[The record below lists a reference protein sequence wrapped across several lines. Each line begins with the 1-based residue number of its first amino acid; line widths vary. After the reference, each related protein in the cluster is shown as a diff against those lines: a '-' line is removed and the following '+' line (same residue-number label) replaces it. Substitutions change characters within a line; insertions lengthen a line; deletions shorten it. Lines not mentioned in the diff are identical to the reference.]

1 MTHLPLPLRLFS
13 KLQRKRL
20 FVVICVVCVF
30 LKNVCSKEVEVGRVW
45 EKIVEGNSEQNI
57 LQENKNKNK
66 KQMKQ
71 CCQVTDLIPDSL

>member
-1 MTHLPLPLRLFS
+1 MTHLPLPLRIFS

-20 FVVICVVCVF
+20 FVVICVVFVF

-57 LQENKNKNK
+57 LQENNISN
-66 KQMKQ
+66 
-71 CCQVTDLIPDSL
+71 